1 MPLSPRFPL
10 RAKFPIDEAWI
21 EVWEGVTRCEACGRE
36 TRFLS
41 SVQVDGPLR
50 DRFSLAELG
59 AIEGLFDTICE
70 PLLPYIVA
78 YRIAKRPS
86 LARGRWCL
94 SNGCMHCGAFI
105 GEYDDFDAWAD
116 KARVET
122 FPLRLDAE
130 WRRAMLEFTDALR
143 TPRRRL
149 RRNSQSQRRT
159 SAL

>member
-1 MPLSPRFPL
+1 MPLSPRSPL
-10 RAKFPIDEAWI
+10 CGKFPIDEAWI
-21 EVWEGVTRCEACGRE
+21 EVWEGVTSCEACGRE

-41 SVQVDGPLR
+41 SIQVEGPLQ

-105 GEYDDFDAWAD
+105 GEYEDFDSKAD
-116 KARVET
+116 EERVET
-122 FPLRLDAE
+122 FPLQLDAE
-130 WRRAMLEFTDALR
+130 WRRAMLDYTDAR
-143 TPRRRL
+143 KWCRARKRRPVRPD
-149 RRNSQSQRRT
+149 
-159 SAL
+159 